1 MSLVEELFNIKTYV
15 LHCKTLSSRKEH
27 ILGQFK
33 KHNFS
38 NFEFYEQFDAD
49 ELSDNDIRKYY
60 VCDAEAER
68 KKCEIWHPGKA
79 FHKLS
84 LSEISLTIKHCE
96 VYRKIADRSDDYC
109 IIMEDD
115 SLLTE
120 DFSIKFSAMHEQ
132 APSSYDFIF
141 ISSGCGLHAGPLE
154 ENKLIYPKAHP
165 ATRCTGAMVVKKEA
179 CKKLLD
185 TMIPFHMVI
194 DWELNYQLCLHNF
207 NVYWAEPTI
216 VEQGSE
222 SGFFK
227 SALR

>member
-1 MSLVEELFNIKTYV
+1 MLLDEKLFNIKTYV

-27 ILGQFK
+27 MLFQFE

-49 ELSDNDIRKYY
+49 ELSDNDIQKYY
-60 VCDAEAER
+60 VCDAKHER
-68 KKCEIWHPGKA
+68 HRGG

-84 LSEISLTIKHCE
+84 LPEISLTIKHYE
-96 VYRKIADRSDDYC
+96 VYRKIVDRSDDYC
-109 IIMEDD
+109 IVMEDD
-115 SLLTE
+115 SLLSE
-120 DFSIKFSAMHEQ
+120 DFSTKFFAMYEQ
-132 APSSYDFIF
+132 APPSYDFIF
-141 ISSGCGLHAGPLE
+141 ISSGCNLHIDPLE
-154 ENKLIYPKAHP
+154 ENKLIYPKSHP

-185 TMIPFHMVI
+185 TMVPFHMVI
-194 DWELNYQLCLHNF
+194 DWELNHQLYLHNF